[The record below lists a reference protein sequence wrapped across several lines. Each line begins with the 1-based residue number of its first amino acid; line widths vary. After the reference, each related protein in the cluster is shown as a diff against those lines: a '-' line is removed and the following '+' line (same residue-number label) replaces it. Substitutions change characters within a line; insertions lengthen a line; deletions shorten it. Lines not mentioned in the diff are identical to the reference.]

1 MQIFVFSLLA
11 AFLADVRFELII
23 SSKHFLL
30 VIWAALIEY
39 NVTNHNEQTFP
50 FSGEPPRQR
59 LLPRNIDQAF
69 THPLPKLLLRSP
81 ELVLI
86 GADYSCCLFCFHLS
100 TTFIPTS
107 QN

>member
-1 MQIFVFSLLA
+1 
-11 AFLADVRFELII
+11 
-23 SSKHFLL
+23 
-30 VIWAALIEY
+30 
-39 NVTNHNEQTFP
+39 
-50 FSGEPPRQR
+50 
-59 LLPRNIDQAF
+59 
-69 THPLPKLLLRSP
+69 LPKLLLRSP